1 VIGGPVLP
9 PRSGGPPRQLVVLLH
24 GYGADGEDLIG
35 LGEPLGEVLPDA
47 LFAAPN
53 APAPCAQNPFGY
65 EWFPLDFEAMVE
77 SVRLGVPTARA
88 TIVEYLEDLWSQ
100 TGLGARDTFLTG
112 FSQGAMMALHVGLSL
127 PEKLLGIVSF
137 SGALVPP
144 PGFGSGLLPQPPIC
158 LVHGDLDNVVDPRL
172 TQQAA
177 EALAAA
183 GYEVSLHIS
192 PGLPHGIAPD
202 GLNFAARF
210 MYAVASTATA

>member
-9 PRSGGPPRQLVVLLH
+9 PRSGARPRQLVVLLH

-53 APAPCAQNPFGY
+53 APAACAQNPFGY

-77 SVRLGVPTARA
+77 SVGVGVPTARA
-88 TIVEYLEDLWSQ
+88 TVVDYLEHLWSR
-100 TGLGARDTFLTG
+100 TGLRARDTFLTG

-127 PEKLLGIVSF
+127 PAKLLGIVSF

-144 PGFGSGLLPQPPIC
+144 PGFGSNLLPQPPIC
-158 LVHGDLDNVVDPRL
+158 LIHGDLDTVVDPRL

-177 EALAAA
+177 EALSAA
-183 GYEVSLHIS
+183 GYEVSLHVS

-210 MYAVASTATA
+210 MSGLAGTPSA

>member
-1 VIGGPVLP
+1 MIGGPVLP
-9 PRSGGPPRQLVVLLH
+9 PRSGAPARQLVVLLH

-35 LGEPLGEVLPDA
+35 LGEPLADVLPEA

-53 APAPCAQNPFGY
+53 APSPCAQNPFGY

-77 SVRLGVPTARA
+77 SVSVGVPTARA
-88 TIVEYLEDLWSQ
+88 SVVEFLEDLWSR

-127 PEKLLGIVSF
+127 PDRLLGIVSF

-144 PGFGSGLLPQPPIC
+144 PGFGSNLLPQPPIC
-158 LVHGDLDNVVDPRL
+158 LIHGDLDTVVDPQL
-172 TQQAA
+172 TRQAA
-177 EALAAA
+177 EALSTA
-183 GYEVSLHIS
+183 GYEVSLHLS
-192 PGLPHGIAPD
+192 PGLPHGISPD

-210 MYAVASTATA
+210 MYGLAGAATA